1 MITKFKIFEKKNF
14 DIGDVIVSIVDEKPY
29 LRKGHKYE
37 FVGYYGNRPV
47 LSWCMPGGKVVRVKD
62 IVNNEEKQA
71 FDFQFVSIYE
81 WEMPEIN
88 KYNL

>member
-1 MITKFKIFEKKNF
+1 MITNFKIFEKKNF
-14 DIGDVIVSIVDEKPY
+14 DNGDIIVSIVDEKPY

-37 FVGYYGNRPV
+37 FVGYYGNSPV
-47 LSWCMPGGKVVRVKD
+47 LIRVKD

-71 FDFQFVSIYE
+71 LDFQFVSIYE